1 MLLIG
6 RMWRGFSR
14 QFAYFSPPETKSGT
28 VFTTKYSTAR
38 VNNYI
43 KLLLGRF
50 QFYSVVKVIT
60 NSN

>member
-1 MLLIG
+1 MFLIG
-6 RMWRGFSR
+6 RMWQGFSR

-50 QFYSVVKVIT
+50 QFYTVVNNLT
-60 NSN
+60 